1 MADYDYDDYY
11 VRNRACGCMR
21 CASRS
26 LMGPAVLITIG
37 ALFLL
42 DHLGIWS
49 FCRGIPILLIVI
61 GLVQVAQRSMPS
73 SGHIQ
78 PPPYY
83 PPGASV
89 PPIPPPPTISGNPG
103 ETEVKR
109 G

>member
-1 MADYDYDDYY
+1 MADYDQSEYY

-21 CASRS
+21 CTSRS

-37 ALFLL
+37 LLFLL

-49 FCRGIPILLIVI
+49 FGRGIPVLLIVI

-73 SGHIQ
+73 TGHVQ

-83 PPGASV
+83 PPGAQV
-89 PPIPPPPTISGNPG
+89 PPPTISGNPG
-103 ETEVKR
+103 DTEVKR

>member
-1 MADYDYDDYY
+1 MADYDYGDYY
-11 VRNRACGCMR
+11 VRNRACSCMR
-21 CASRS
+21 CTSRT

-37 ALFLL
+37 VLFLL

-49 FCRGIPILLIVI
+49 FGRGIPILLIVI

-73 SGHIQ
+73 SGHVQ
-78 PPPYY
+78 PPPYF

-89 PPIPPPPTISGNPG
+89 PPGPTISGNPND
-103 ETEVKR
+103 TEVKH